1 MKTVS
6 LTALLL
12 FFTVSFNLRSQ
23 EDDIVQYINN
33 WKDVAINQMVLHG
46 VPASVTMAQAV
57 LESGH
62 GKSKLAVRANN
73 HFGIK
78 CNGWKGETFYQDDDK
93 PNECFRKYE
102 SASVSFEDHSIFLTG
117 RSRYAGLFDLDIT
130 DYKGWA
136 RGLKAAGY
144 ATNPIYHKLLIEII
158 ERYDLDE
165 LDEEGNFD
173 WVATNSANM
182 KASKN
187 AANQTSK
194 DQHKIYYNPNKTKY
208 VIAGQHDTFYQI
220 ASEFGV
226 NIRQLNRW
234 NDFPQTKDLLHK
246 GDKVYIMRKRK
257 RPATNEVRVQIDESK
272 PLWKVSQEHGIQ
284 LRTLMKLNDLSSPDA
299 AMQEGDIVFLK

>member
-1 MKTVS
+1 MSTKFLATFLTV
-6 LTALLL
+6 LIVN
-12 FFTVSFNLRSQ
+12 FGVKSQ
-23 EDDIVQYINN
+23 EEDIIQYINK

-46 VPASVTMAQAV
+46 VPASITMAQGV

-78 CNGWKGETFYQDDDK
+78 CNGWKGETFYQDDDR

-102 SASVSFEDHSIFLTG
+102 SASASYEDHSMFLTT
-117 RSRYAGLFDLDIT
+117 RSRYAGLFELDIT

-136 RGLKAAGY
+136 KGLKAAGY
-144 ATNPIYHKLLIEII
+144 ATNPSYHKLLIKII
-158 ERYDLDE
+158 EQYDLEE
-165 LDEEGNFD
+165 LDKEGNVN
-173 WVATNSANM
+173 WVATNSENM
-182 KASKN
+182 KASSVLPNKFDRSN
-187 AANQTSK
+187 HQV
-194 DQHKIYYNPNKTKY
+194 YYNPNKTKY
-208 VIAGQHDTFYQI
+208 VIAGEHDTFYQI

-234 NDFPQTKDLLHK
+234 NDFPRTKDLLDK

-257 RPATNEVRVQIDESK
+257 RPASNEVRVEIGESK

-284 LRTLMKLNDLSSPDA
+284 LSTLMKLNNLSSPDA

>member
-1 MKTVS
+1 
-6 LTALLL
+6 
-12 FFTVSFNLRSQ
+12 
-23 EDDIVQYINN
+23 
-33 WKDVAINQMVLHG
+33 
-46 VPASVTMAQAV
+46 MAQAI

-78 CNGWKGETFYQDDDK
+78 CNGWKGGTFYHDDDM
-93 PNECFRKYE
+93 PNECFRKYG
-102 SASVSFEDHSIFLTG
+102 SASVSFEDHSTFLTG
-117 RSRYAGLFDLDIT
+117 RSRYASLFDLDIT

-158 ERYDLDE
+158 ERYDLE
-165 LDEEGNFD
+165 KLDDEGNID
-173 WVATNSANM
+173 WVATNSENV
-182 KASKN
+182 KASRD
-187 AANQTSK
+187 AAIQANK

-220 ASEFGV
+220 SSEFGV
-226 NIRQLNRW
+226 SLRQLNRW

-246 GDKVYIMRKRK
+246 GDKIYIMRKRK
-257 RPATNEVRVQIDESK
+257 RPASNEVRVEINESK
-272 PLWKVSQEHGIQ
+272 PLWEVSQEYGIQ
-284 LRTLMKLNDLSSPDA
+284 LKMLLKINNLSSPDV